1 MRLLVKGSV
10 YAGLIGLGGLG
21 VLGVGTARAAD
32 SPTAPSGVAV
42 GTANASGIR
51 TSYDFPGFL
60 VVDQFYDVGGP
71 VAQSNVNSSG
81 AGTAFASFPYPGDT
95 IVNAPA
101 LANVGTGQAFPFTYP
116 LYVVTDGNLTPK
128 ASARD
133 ASGTIALNAESG
145 PRSAVSGAKAAGP
158 TAGVIVTSGSVQ
170 NASVVMAADGTMT
183 STADSITRGI
193 DVGVLKIAEVHV
205 HTVSL
210 LHPGDSKPTTTSL
223 TEVAGV
229 SVLGQTVGLDPDG
242 ITLPGQ
248 GGGTSDSAG
257 LNALNQALS
266 ASGVTVSLAGNDGG
280 TGSAGVQIL
289 QKGKLPFN
297 GSPVGVARTLIGN
310 ASSSIVG
317 SSASLTPEAGAT
329 SGTTGSGTTG
339 TSTPGTDSTPSAVAP
354 ATLPALPADT
364 GSVLIP
370 VTGTPTLT
378 GGDGTTGGSS
388 RNGQP
393 PTVNIQPMA
402 SGTERTALETL
413 NVHPQLEFFYLAFA
427 IGSGVLVL
435 TSVAR
440 RAKGGRSS

>member
-1 MRLLVKGSV
+1 MHPFLKGTV
-10 YAGLIGLGGLG
+10 WAGLLGLGGLG
-21 VLGVGTARAAD
+21 VLGVTPARAAD
-32 SPTAPSGVAV
+32 APPSAGGAAV

-71 VAQSNVNSSG
+71 VANANVNSSG

-116 LYVVTDGNLTPK
+116 LYVVSDGNLTPK
-128 ASARD
+128 ASAQD
-133 ASGTIALNAESG
+133 ASGTIVLNAESG
-145 PRSAVSGAKAAGP
+145 PRSAVSAAKAAGP
-158 TAGVIVTSGSVQ
+158 TAGVIVTAGSLQ
-170 NASVVMAADGTMT
+170 NASVTIGADGTMT
-183 STADSITRGI
+183 STADSVTRGI

-223 TEVAGV
+223 TDVIGV
-229 SVLGQTVGLDPDG
+229 SVLGQTVGLDQDG
-242 ITLPGQ
+242 ITAPGNS
-248 GGGTSDSAG
+248 GGTSDKDG
-257 LNALNQALS
+257 LAALNKALA
-266 ASGVTVSLAGNDGG
+266 ASGISVSLAGNDGG
-280 TGSAGVQIL
+280 NGSAGVQIL

-317 SSASLTPEAGAT
+317 SSSSLTPDTAAGTAAGGT
-329 SGTTGSGTTG
+329 VSGSPSNTT
-339 TSTPGTDSTPSAVAP
+339 PAAVAP
-354 ATLPALPADT
+354 ITLPPLPADAT
-364 GSVLIP
+364 SALVP
-370 VTGTPTLT
+370 VPGAPALNP
-378 GGDGTTGGSS
+378 SAPA
-388 RNGQP
+388 P
-393 PTVNIQPMA
+393 PTVNLQPTA

-427 IGSGVLVL
+427 VGSGVLVL
-435 TSVAR
+435 SSVAR
-440 RAKGGRSS
+440 RVKGGRSS

>member
-1 MRLLVKGSV
+1 
-10 YAGLIGLGGLG
+10 
-21 VLGVGTARAAD
+21 
-32 SPTAPSGVAV
+32 
-42 GTANASGIR
+42 
-51 TSYDFPGFL
+51 
-60 VVDQFYDVGGP
+60 

-128 ASARD
+128 ASAQD

-145 PRSAVSGAKAAGP
+145 PRSAVSAAKAAGP

-183 STADSITRGI
+183 STADSVTRGI

-210 LHPGDSKPTTTSL
+210 LHPGDSKPTTTAL
-223 TEVAGV
+223 TDVIGV
-229 SVLGQTVGLDPDG
+229 SVLGQTVGLNKDG
-242 ITLPGQ
+242 ITAPGQ
-248 GGGTSDSAG
+248 TGGPSDSAG
-257 LNALNQALS
+257 LDALNKALS
-266 ASGVTVSLAGNDGG
+266 TSGISVSLAGDDGG

-289 QKGKLPFN
+289 QRGKLPFN

-317 SSASLTPEAGAT
+317 SSSSLTPDPAAGTASGGAT
-329 SGTTGSGTTG
+329 GAGTGGA
-339 TSTPGTDSTPSAVAP
+339 STPASDAGSATVAP

-364 GSVLIP
+364 GSVLTP

-378 GGDGTTGGSS
+378 GGSGSTGGSS
-388 RNGQP
+388 TDGQP